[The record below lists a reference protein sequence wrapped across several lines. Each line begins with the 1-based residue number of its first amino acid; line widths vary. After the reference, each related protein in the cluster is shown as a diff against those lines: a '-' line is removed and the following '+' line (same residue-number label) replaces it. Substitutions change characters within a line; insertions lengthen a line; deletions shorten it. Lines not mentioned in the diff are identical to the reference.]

1 MSEEY
6 FSTHTYELDPDRWI
20 AVEISR
26 RWPKYVATWS
36 IRQRAGDSDFPL
48 ASGELERMPP
58 PEGADL
64 EAELD
69 TLREQARQQA
79 LNTLPSEEE
88 RRPAG
93 KGFLSRLF
101 GR

>member
-20 AVEISR
+20 VVEISR
-26 RWPKYVATWS
+26 RWPKYVAAWS

-48 ASGELERMPP
+48 ASGEVERMPP
-58 PEGADL
+58 TAGAEM
-64 EAELD
+64 EAELE

-79 LNTLPSEEE
+79 LAALPRDPE
-88 RRPAG
+88 REPRR